1 MPDRPLLSFVTFKKD
16 SFIILEGGKRNA
28 DRFYIIKQGQVFL
41 SKEVELVEEDNLL
54 KEGDFFGVVSS
65 MSGHSHIETARAL
78 TDVVLISV
86 AKDQYTQ
93 LIRNNASIVMKIIRQ
108 FSKRMRYMDEALTA
122 RILEHS
128 VQDPATVIYNVAEY
142 YIRQAQYCI
151 AFYAYHQ
158 YLKNDPSGENAASAR
173 EKMLKLVPRVR
184 NVKLE
189 QNFTDLNRAY
199 AKDTMIFSEGENGQE
214 LYIIQKGAVKI
225 VKIVQDREV
234 LLAVLHAG
242 DIFGEMALLE
252 SKPRAACAIAFE
264 DTILTA
270 VNRENFEATVVSQ
283 PQLVARLTTLLSDRI
298 WFSYKQLAN
307 ANIADPLGRLY
318 DQLLIQ
324 LEKDHVSLGS
334 HTSYIFNFGPKELIN
349 MVGISKQEGM
359 GLIKKMT
366 ANGRIILTD
375 NRIHVTDI
383 TEIVKQA
390 EFYQKMEKIA
400 HSRV

>member
-1 MPDRPLLSFVTFKKD
+1 MPDKPLLSFVSFKKD
-16 SFIILEGGKRNA
+16 SFIILEGKQNA

-78 TDVVLISV
+78 TDIVLISV
-86 AKDQYTQ
+86 ARGEYTQ
-93 LIRNNASIVMKIIRQ
+93 LIQSNAPIAMKIIRQ
-108 FSKRMRYMDEALTA
+108 FSKRMRYLDEALTA
-122 RILEHS
+122 RIMKYDI
-128 VQDPATVIYNVAEY
+128 QTPATQIYDVAEY
-142 YIRQAQYCI
+142 YIRQAQYNI

-158 YLKNDPSGENAASAR
+158 YIKNNPSGPNTASAR
-173 EKMLKLVPRVR
+173 EKMLKLAPRTK

-189 QNFTDLNRAY
+189 QNFADFNRVY
-199 AKDTMIFSEGENGQE
+199 AKDTMIFSEGESGHE

-225 VKIVQDREV
+225 VKIVQNQEM

-252 SKPRAACAIAFE
+252 SKPRAACAIAYE
-264 DTILTA
+264 DTTLIA
-270 VNRENFEATVVSQ
+270 VNQQNFEGMAISQ

-307 ANIADPLGRLY
+307 ACIADPLGRIY

-324 LEKDHVSLGS
+324 LEKDHVPLGNNS
-334 HTSYIFNFGPKELIN
+334 SYVFDFGPKELIN
-349 MVGISKQEGM
+349 MLGISKQDGM
-359 GLIKKMT
+359 DLIRKIM
-366 ANGRIILTD
+366 AGGRIIVVE
-375 NRIHVTDI
+375 NRIHVTDLS
-383 TEIVKQA
+383 EIVKYA
-390 EFYQKMEKIA
+390 EFYHKREKIRQFHA
-400 HSRV
+400 